1 MKVKRG
7 DIFYA
12 DLSPVVGSEQGGV
25 RPVLVVQND
34 IGNKYS
40 PTVIIAAITSQMNK
54 VKLPTH
60 VEVSAAPLE
69 AKKGAAKTISL
80 LVKQAGISTLL
91 QRQVAGE
98 SSGQSL
104 VALWILNY

>member
-1 MKVKRG
+1 MAAASLNRHSGLRVFGKIRVQNSV
-7 DIFYA
+7 A
-12 DLSPVVGSEQGGV
+12 DLVSNLV
-25 RPVLVVQND
+25 RMFRRNTLGCT
-34 IGNKYS
+34 IHRL
-40 PTVIIAAITSQMNK
+40 IIRFYRHKNSF
-54 VKLPTH
+54 L
-60 VEVSAAPLE
+60 SAPLE

-91 QRQVAGE
+91 QKQVAGE